1 MTGPF
6 REPGKPPPSEEEPKK
21 DFVAPASRRF
31 GWRQALGA
39 ALFAVSA
46 ALFVAVPVVLFL
58 PLTTGWKVGMIAVL
72 LVAEEVVFWVAA
84 LLLGRE
90 VVRRYRRFFN
100 PRYWLNKERR

>member
-6 REPGKPPPSEEEPKK
+6 REPDKLPSPEEEPKK
-21 DFVAPASRRF
+21 DLAVPASRRF

-58 PLTTGWKVGMIAVL
+58 PLTTSWKVGAVAVL
-72 LVAEEVVFWVAA
+72 LVAEEVIFWVAA

-90 VVRRYRRFFN
+90 AVRRYRRFFN
-100 PRYWLNKERR
+100 PRYWFNKERR

>member
-6 REPGKPPPSEEEPKK
+6 REPGKPPPPEEEPKK
-21 DFVAPASRRF
+21 DLVAPASRKL

-58 PLTTGWKVGMIAVL
+58 PLTTGWKVGVIAVL

-90 VVRRYRRFFN
+90 AVRRYRRFFN
-100 PRYWLNKERR
+100 PRHWFNKERC